1 MMSLQ
6 FLRTR
11 LVRRGAS
18 ALVGLGSAVL
28 LGVGIG
34 LGSALPTHAAEDI
47 VITYGPLGRSI
58 AISDLEYLAETGETP
73 AGLRWYL
80 RVANVKPEAVQAV
93 LTAKLPL
100 DLVFIDKVLYSL
112 PGEFALYEL
121 GQVIHTKNRVAN
133 IQALRSAVTLSVS
146 DNGTI
151 TVLDFLK
158 NYPTP
163 QLYIDGVEAA
173 KVARDVSRVVG
184 DVQDSV
190 RRVLARW
197 TVVRQLLESTI
208 CDCENPTAT
217 TAPRTSAPRTLA
229 PRSAPRTTEPSTTE
243 PSTTEPSTTVPTT
256 TEPSTTEPSTTEP
269 STTVPTMEVPATS
282 PSGSEDSSSPPA
294 KK

>member
-11 LVRRGAS
+11 LARRGAS
-18 ALVGLGSAVL
+18 AFIGLSSAVL
-28 LGVGIG
+28 LGVGMG

-80 RVANVKPEAVQAV
+80 RVANVRPEAVQAV

-184 DVQDSV
+184 DVQDAV

-208 CDCENPTAT
+208 CDCENPAAS
-217 TAPRTSAPRTLA
+217 TAPRTSAPRILA
-229 PRSAPRTTEPSTTE
+229 PR
-243 PSTTEPSTTVPTT
+243 TTEPSTTVPTT

-269 STTVPTMEVPATS
+269 STTVPTMEVPATP
-282 PSGSEDSSSPPA
+282 PSGSEDSSSPPT